1 MGRTAA
7 PQHLARLAQEEK
19 NPALRPSADRQ
30 WGRGLR
36 PGPHG
41 THATAQRPRRPPLST
56 RPTCWAVNG
65 LVSTQHGVV
74 QRTCGFQ
81 PGPESKSLRLSEQ
94 PVLLRTAGSFL
105 VWPSSEALKPPG

>member
-36 PGPHG
+36 PSPHG
-41 THATAQRPRRPPLST
+41 THATAQRPR
-56 RPTCWAVNG
+56 G
-65 LVSTQHGVV
+65 L
-74 QRTCGFQ
+74 
-81 PGPESKSLRLSEQ
+81 P
-94 PVLLRTAGSFL
+94 
-105 VWPSSEALKPPG
+105 

>member
-7 PQHLARLAQEEK
+7 PQHLACLAQEEK

-36 PGPHG
+36 PSPHG
-41 THATAQRPRRPPLST
+41 TAPRPRRPPLST

-65 LVSTQHGVV
+65 LVSTQHGAG
-74 QRTCGFQ
+74 QRTGGFQ

-94 PVLLRTAGSFL
+94 PVLALSF
-105 VWPSSEALKPPG
+105 